1 MFDAI
6 TDALRKRT
14 DLLGW
19 TLRQV
24 TRRGSQLYAVP
35 GAVESVRDV
44 TEDRYVIDVLRDTTV
59 PGGPP
64 SAGAGNVTP
73 LPGADIDAA
82 IDAASLHAGLVHN
95 PPYGLPGPAS
105 LPGVPLLDEA
115 LCGDM
120 AGALAAAHR
129 RLVDAVTGEAGVR
142 LAAAEFFAEEKSVR
156 LRNSRGIDAT
166 QRGTSLELEWV
177 LLARNGRAISDRSGG
192 DRSSGDEVESYVQ
205 MRRRRLADLH
215 LREVAAERAGWARD
229 LLAAQAPPHHAGP
242 VILAGSALA
251 EFMDCG
257 VIQNLGSAAAKFA
270 KSSTWELG
278 EPVFRE
284 PVRGD
289 PLTVW
294 ANRQA
299 PYGAAS
305 DLFDAEGIP
314 SQRLLLIDDN
324 RLAAFSAGQRHAAY
338 LRIPATGEFGVIE
351 VAPGRTA
358 AADLRQGDLVEIAAF
373 SSFEAD
379 DVTGDFAS
387 EIRLGYT
394 VTGRRRVPFK
404 GGLLIGNYLSA
415 LADATWSR
423 ETDFHG
429 TYLGPAAVRF
439 QSLTVAP

>member
-19 TLRQV
+19 TLREV

-44 TEDRYVIDVLRDTTV
+44 TEERYVIDVLRDTTA
-59 PGGPP
+59 PGGQP
-64 SAGAGNVTP
+64 SAGAGNVTL
-73 LPGADIDAA
+73 LPGADIDAAMAAA
-82 IDAASLHAGLVHN
+82 IDAASLHAGLVRN

-105 LPGVPLLDEA
+105 LPDVPLLDEV
-115 LCGDM
+115 LCRDM
-120 AGALAAAHR
+120 AGELAAAHQ
-129 RLVDAVTGEAGVR
+129 RLVDAVRGETGVR
-142 LAAAEFFAEEKSVR
+142 MTAAEFFAEEASVR
-156 LRNSRGIDAT
+156 LRNSRGIDVHQT
-166 QRGTSLELEWV
+166 GTSLEVEWV
-177 LLARNGRAISDRSGG
+177 LLARKAGH
-192 DRSSGDEVESYVQ
+192 EVETFVG
-205 MRRRRLADLH
+205 MRRRRLADLN
-215 LREVAAERAGWARD
+215 LQEVVAERAGWARD
-229 LLAAQAPPHHAGP
+229 LLAAQAPPRHAGP

-251 EFMDCG
+251 EFMDTG
-257 VIQNLGSAAAKFA
+257 VIQNLGSAAARFS
-270 KSSTWELG
+270 KSSTWEVG

-299 PYGAAS
+299 SYGVAS
-305 DLFDAEGIP
+305 DRFDAEGIP
-314 SQRLLLIDDN
+314 SQRLLLIDNN
-324 RLAAFSAGQRHAAY
+324 RLAAFSAGQRYAEY
-338 LRIPATGEFGVIE
+338 LRIPPTGEFGVIE
-351 VAPGRTA
+351 VAAGRTA
-358 AADLRQGDLVEIAAF
+358 AASLREGNHVEIAAF
-373 SSFEAD
+373 SAFEAD

-394 VTGRRRVPFK
+394 VTGGRRIPFK
-404 GGLLIGNYLSA
+404 GGQLIGNYLSA

-429 TYLGPAAVRF
+429 IYLGPAAARF
-439 QSLTVAP
+439 ESLTVAP